1 MATSGRAEDERT
13 GAVGVLDK
21 RTILR
26 GGDLTAPVLTL
37 GADLR
42 TGGTAAARSAL
53 SARSMARN
61 PNGSESDA
69 RMGVLVSS
77 YSYRALEL

>member
-1 MATSGRAEDERT
+1 MGSSGRAEDDCT

-21 RTILR
+21 ITVLR
-26 GGDLTAPVLTL
+26 GGDFTARIPALDV
-37 GADLR
+37 GLR
-42 TGGTAAARSAL
+42 TGGGAAARCAL
-53 SARSMARN
+53 STRSMARN
-61 PNGSESDA
+61 PNGSESDG